1 MLLAK
6 APRLA
11 QAGSI
16 LMSTIKQ
23 IDGNYSE
30 KPCDHPKLKD
40 LHDVQ
45 PHPPP
50 LWITLRI
57 LRSCL
62 LRGRTDNAGPGWSEF
77 HEPYILCVFPKA
89 LSLWIFGESTVR
101 LRGLS
106 CRRQDGH
113 SGMQNPKHQHSTC
126 CMMAFACNVTNNH
139 GSICTEYLE

>member
-1 MLLAK
+1 MNATILGLQAQGFLIRFLLYVVSGCGSIGSRCSGNVLLAK

-89 LSLWIFGESTVR
+89 LSQY
-101 LRGLS
+101 GL
-106 CRRQDGH
+106 G
-113 SGMQNPKHQHSTC
+113 
-126 CMMAFACNVTNNH
+126 V
-139 GSICTEYLE
+139 